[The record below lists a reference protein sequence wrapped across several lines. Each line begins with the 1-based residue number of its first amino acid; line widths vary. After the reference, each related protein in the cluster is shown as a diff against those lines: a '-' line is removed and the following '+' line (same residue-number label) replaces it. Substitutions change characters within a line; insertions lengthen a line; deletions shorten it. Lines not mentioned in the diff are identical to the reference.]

1 MEKKEKTPKAPKAPK
16 TPKAKKSKMPEG
28 YIGRPKPMKTKKI
41 QFHKPTVGNWIEI
54 GVLLAVV
61 IFVTVIV
68 FKLINVSKIVYP
80 EFDFYEMDEKSLTKE
95 YVLENNDLKFELDP
109 ATTQFTLLNK
119 KSGKVWYS
127 NPQNSDADSRAL
139 PKEKYNLKSTFL
151 VKYSTIN
158 GTDDTYDTYSKS
170 IMRNFYSIEK
180 KGNEIQVHYTIG
192 DIEREYLMPLAIYAD
207 ELEELEEGLTKSQ
220 KNTIARAYHKYT
232 YDGFKTDDERD
243 AMVEKYPRLEE
254 VDVYIIFENLQTF
267 LKEQVEK
274 MFNQIGYT
282 MEDYLR
288 HKELYK
294 ESNVKD
300 VPAFNLT
307 AIYKLDGD
315 NLSVEVPFDEIS
327 YRPSYPIIQVSV
339 LPYFGAGSNTD
350 DGFMFVPE
358 GGGNIINFNN
368 GKIKQNDYY
377 ADMYG
382 WDYGTL
388 RKYVNTE
395 TYTAFPVFGVSDN
408 KDSFICVMEEGAPY
422 AGITAYISGKIN
434 DYNCI
439 RGDYKMLH
447 REQYEVSSRNV
458 SAQYSYEPYLPAGE
472 KIKQVYKFCETG
484 SYVDMA
490 IAYREYL
497 FKNEKKTSNSD
508 VPLAVG
514 IIGAVDKVQQVAGL
528 PKTLPYELTSY
539 EDAAKIINEIEAA
552 GIKNVNYRLV
562 GFINEGVHQTYLS
575 SVKFISELGGKSGFK
590 QMLNAVKNTSAK
602 LYLDATVQTAYRSTL
617 FGEGFNR
624 FTTPARFVSDDVC
637 KIYQY
642 SPIWYGRLDDL
653 DTYYLVK
660 PELAAENTD
669 KFIKETLKYNI
680 GVSFADNG
688 YILSGNYDADHLVS
702 RAASENLQIERFKTI
717 KENNNG
723 LMIRGG
729 NDYAIKYADFI
740 TDVNLKGNSYAIFDY
755 SVPFYQIALHGYR
768 NYSAEA
774 LNINSE
780 LEDIILQSA
789 ETASGLYFE
798 FMQADET
805 KLQETNYTKYYAANF
820 NTQKSKFVELY
831 NDYNSKLGKLS
842 NSLIVDYEYMTN
854 KVTRTEFDNGY
865 EIYVNHGYEDYVTAS
880 GMKVSS
886 RDYVVVKKGE

>member
-54 GVLLAVV
+54 GLLLAVV

-80 EFDFYEMDEKSLTKE
+80 EFDFYEMDEKSLSKE

-170 IMRNFYSIEK
+170 IIRNFYSIEK

-408 KDSFICVMEEGAPY
+408 KDSFICV
-422 AGITAYISGKIN
+422 
-434 DYNCI
+434 
-439 RGDYKMLH
+439 
-447 REQYEVSSRNV
+447 
-458 SAQYSYEPYLPAGE
+458 
-472 KIKQVYKFCETG
+472 
-484 SYVDMA
+484 
-490 IAYREYL
+490 
-497 FKNEKKTSNSD
+497 
-508 VPLAVG
+508 
-514 IIGAVDKVQQVAGL
+514 
-528 PKTLPYELTSY
+528 
-539 EDAAKIINEIEAA
+539 
-552 GIKNVNYRLV
+552 
-562 GFINEGVHQTYLS
+562 
-575 SVKFISELGGKSGFK
+575 
-590 QMLNAVKNTSAK
+590 
-602 LYLDATVQTAYRSTL
+602 
-617 FGEGFNR
+617 
-624 FTTPARFVSDDVC
+624 
-637 KIYQY
+637 
-642 SPIWYGRLDDL
+642 
-653 DTYYLVK
+653 
-660 PELAAENTD
+660 
-669 KFIKETLKYNI
+669 
-680 GVSFADNG
+680 
-688 YILSGNYDADHLVS
+688 
-702 RAASENLQIERFKTI
+702 
-717 KENNNG
+717 
-723 LMIRGG
+723 
-729 NDYAIKYADFI
+729 
-740 TDVNLKGNSYAIFDY
+740 
-755 SVPFYQIALHGYR
+755 
-768 NYSAEA
+768 
-774 LNINSE
+774 
-780 LEDIILQSA
+780 
-789 ETASGLYFE
+789 E
-798 FMQADET
+798 F
-805 KLQETNYTKYYAANF
+805 
-820 NTQKSKFVELY
+820 
-831 NDYNSKLGKLS
+831 
-842 NSLIVDYEYMTN
+842 
-854 KVTRTEFDNGY
+854 
-865 EIYVNHGYEDYVTAS
+865 
-880 GMKVSS
+880 
-886 RDYVVVKKGE
+886 